1 VKKNKKHYYSETS
14 RGYIKSSKKETIIY
28 KKLTQLGKIFETEKE
43 FGVCY
48 PGSYTPFRF
57 DFCVA
62 SSESPVG
69 FYLIEYD
76 G

>member
-48 PGSYTPFRF
+48 PGSILLLDLISVSLLLKVQL
-57 DFCVA
+57 DF
-62 SSESPVG
+62 
-69 FYLIEYD
+69 I
-76 G
+76 